1 MTFIKTI
8 PKEEAQSPLKELYQE
23 IEDTIGMKKIP
34 NGLMAASIDYDIAKW
49 VWQGE
54 KNIMLRDSSITRHLK
69 EIIAIVVSKNNA
81 CSYCVGAH
89 NMMLKAIGF
98 DSKKIEELNNDYQ
111 SSSLSE
117 KEKAVLD
124 FSLKVTNESHKI
136 TEKDHENLKKHGMTE
151 QQILEVISVACLFNF
166 INRFVD
172 ALGTDLELV

>member
-8 PKEEAQSPLKELYQE
+8 LKEEAQSPLKELYQE
-23 IEDTIGMKKIP
+23 IEDTIGIKKIP
-34 NGLMAASIDYDIAKW
+34 NAFISSSIDPEITRW
-49 VWQGE
+49 IWQGM
-54 KNIMLRDSSITRHLK
+54 KTILLRESSISSSLK
-69 EIIAIVVSKNNA
+69 ESIALVVSKNNA
-81 CSYCVGAH
+81 CSYCVGVH

-98 DSKKIEELNNDYQ
+98 DSKKIEELNKDYQ

-124 FSLKVTNESHKI
+124 FSLKVTNESYKI

-151 QQILEVISVACLFNF
+151 QQILEVISIASLLNF

-172 ALGTDLELV
+172 ALGTDLEIV